1 MGNAAQALSDALAS
15 AAKQAGASLV
25 RVDAGSRW
33 GATGSVWSGEAIV
46 TASHILRDERSMQV
60 LLPDGSAVAATLAGR
75 DEATDVAVLRVET
88 GAIEA
93 GGGRVPEWIGLDDA
107 AVGTLVLAAARPGRT
122 VRVALGV
129 IGALGESWQTSPG
142 GTIERYV
149 EPDIAARAGFSGGLL
164 VNASGQALGMNTAPG
179 RHAPLL
185 TLPSVTLRRI
195 VPDLLKRGHVPRAY
209 LGIGAYPVRVAAGGP
224 AAGQAAL
231 IVVSVEPAGPAAQAG
246 VLQGDLVLTLDGQ
259 ATASLGALKNL
270 LEVGSPG
277 RTARLGL
284 LRAGQP
290 RELEVG
296 LGTA

>member
-1 MGNAAQALSDALAS
+1 MGNAAQALSAALAS
-15 AAKQAGASLV
+15 AAKKAGTSLV

-46 TASHILRDERSMQV
+46 TASHVLRDERSIQV
-60 LLPDGSAVAATLAGR
+60 LLPDGSAVAAMLAGR
-75 DEATDVAVLRVET
+75 DESTDVAVLRVEP
-88 GAIEA
+88 GVIEA
-93 GGGRVPEWIGLDDA
+93 GGGHVPEWIGLEDA
-107 AVGTLVLAAARPGRT
+107 AVGTLVLAVARPGRT

-129 IGALGESWQTSPG
+129 IGALGEGWPTALG
-142 GTIERYV
+142 GTVERYV
-149 EPDIAARAGFSGGLL
+149 EPDISARAGFSGGLL

-185 TLPSVTLRRI
+185 TLPSVTLRGI
-195 VPDLLKRGHVPRAY
+195 VPDLLIRGRVPRPY

-231 IVVSVEPAGPAAQAG
+231 IVVSVEPTGPAAHAG
-246 VLQGDLVLTLDGQ
+246 MLQGDLLLTLDGQ

-270 LEVGSPG
+270 LEAGSAG
-277 RTARLGL
+277 RTVRLGL
-284 LRAGQP
+284 LRAGQT
-290 RELEVG
+290 RELEVA